1 MTQIS
6 PHVREYLEKQIN
18 SHNPTINVQT
28 LRLINTELRLCL
40 QINEETTDDNEAPP
54 LMIRY
59 NCLDKEI
66 NNIILANQPLT
77 VRTIEDI
84 INRRIEIDNNNRYTN
99 LIFIYINKKFFLLSL
114 LKKVVQTTMT

>member
-1 MTQIS
+1 
-6 PHVREYLEKQIN
+6 
-18 SHNPTINVQT
+18 
-28 LRLINTELRLCL
+28 LCL

>member
-1 MTQIS
+1 
-6 PHVREYLEKQIN
+6 
-18 SHNPTINVQT
+18 

-84 INRRIEIDNNNRYTN
+84 INRRIEIDNNNPFKNR
-99 LIFIYINKKFFLLSL
+99 FDS
-114 LKKVVQTTMT
+114 

>member
-1 MTQIS
+1 
-6 PHVREYLEKQIN
+6 
-18 SHNPTINVQT
+18 

>member
-1 MTQIS
+1 M
-6 PHVREYLEKQIN
+6 
-18 SHNPTINVQT
+18 
-28 LRLINTELRLCL
+28 RLINTELRLCL

>member
-1 MTQIS
+1 M
-6 PHVREYLEKQIN
+6 
-18 SHNPTINVQT
+18 
-28 LRLINTELRLCL
+28 CL